1 MECGPV
7 VAHRFNGMEDE
18 MRKIAVCLLIAASGV
33 LATACTP
40 ASGGVPMGGRDYDG
54 KPPYTAGC
62 DPNGVK
68 MFQPDS
74 CK

>member
-1 MECGPV
+1 
-7 VAHRFNGMEDE
+7 
-18 MRKIAVCLLIAASGV
+18 MRKKLCQVTLLLAVTASM
-33 LATACTP
+33 LACAP
-40 ASGGVPMGGRDYDG
+40 VDRGVPMGGRDYDG
-54 KPPYTAGC
+54 KPPYNVGC